1 MEPAQAYETVSGRIL
16 LSTLHNVR
24 ERAVKLVERR
34 PPGEHA
40 AQRKPR
46 HLAANAREAGV
57 RAKEQAREHAKDLQV
72 RAREWVRE
80 NDTPTHRTGALGVA
94 AAVVIAGVVGG
105 TAGTAEPELRL
116 ERQSVTTAFG
126 ADDGAAAPAQAAEP
140 AAAPPAAPAAETAP
154 AEEAAPVAAEEPA
167 PQGPVAPLDSLVLTS
182 PFGYRDNPLSPGYP
196 EFHTGADFGAVTGTP
211 VKASA
216 AGTVVEAGWHTTGG
230 GGLRVVIDHGDGL
243 QTTYNHLNSIDV
255 GVGQAVE
262 AGDVIAGVGSTGNS
276 TGPHLHYEVLRHGE
290 YTDPMAWL

>member
-1 MEPAQAYETVSGRIL
+1 ML
-16 LSTLHNVR
+16 LSTLHKVR
-24 ERAVKLVERR
+24 ERAAHLVERR

-40 AQRKPR
+40 ALRKPR
-46 HLAANAREAGV
+46 HLAADAREAGA
-57 RAKEQAREHAKDLQV
+57 RAKEQAREHAKELQV

-94 AAVVIAGVVGG
+94 AAVVIAGAVGG

-116 ERQSVTTAFG
+116 ERQSVTTTLDAG
-126 ADDGAAAPAQAAEP
+126 DGAAAPAQAAEP
-140 AAAPPAAPAAETAP
+140 AAEPAAAPPAAEPAP
-154 AEEAAPVAAEEPA
+154 EEAAPVAAEEPA

-182 PFGYRDNPLSPGYP
+182 PFGYRDNPLYPGYP
-196 EFHTGADFGAVTGTP
+196 EFHTGTDFGAVTGTP

-216 AGTVVEAGWHTTGG
+216 PGTVVEAGWHTTGG

-262 AGDVIAGVGSTGNS
+262 AGVVIAGVGSTGNS
-276 TGPHLHYEVLRHGE
+276 TGPHLHYEVLRNGE